1 VTTGYGPEMYYIPR
15 MRRGHYDI
23 RAHYFASNRNRL
35 STRTKVYVTIFRD
48 FGTAQEQVSREV
60 VTLEDGK
67 DVHPIARISGR

>member
-1 VTTGYGPEMYYIPR
+1 MYYIPN
-15 MRRGHYDI
+15 MRGGTYDI

-48 FGTAQEQVSREV
+48 FGTPQETVTREV

-67 DVHPIARISGR
+67 DVHPIAKIRGR